1 MAELLR
7 IHEILHHLEI
17 TNAMLAA
24 EFGCGSAHIAMA
36 LAKKMPKGR
45 VYAIDVQHER
55 LSALQGQLAHA
66 HLKNVVP
73 IRGDLETPKGS
84 TLRDSAL
91 DIVVIPN
98 TLFQAEHKYGIIQE
112 ACRTLK
118 SGGQLL
124 IIDWLKAGPFATQ
137 HELVTP
143 EQIKG
148 WAEELGLT
156 SKKEFVAGDYHY
168 GLVFIK

>member
-17 TNAMLAA
+17 TNAMTAA

-36 LAKKMPKGR
+36 LAKKMPRGR

-66 HLKNVVP
+66 HLKNVVA
-73 IRGDLETPKGS
+73 IHGDVEIPKGS
-84 TLRDSAL
+84 TLRDHAL
-91 DIVVIPN
+91 DMVVIPN
-98 TLFQAEHKYGIIQE
+98 TLFQAEHTYGIIQE
-112 ACRTLK
+112 AHRVLK
-118 SGGQLL
+118 PGGQLL
-124 IIDWLKAGPFATQ
+124 IIDWLKLGPFSPQNLINPKEVKT
-137 HELVTP
+137 L
-143 EQIKG
+143 
-148 WAEELGLT
+148 AEKLKFALT
-156 SKKEFVAGDYHY
+156 KEFAAGDYHY